1 MIQSKSLIKLVKKY
15 VYLTDEMVLDFQS
28 CLASIHDGTI
38 TVLIVKPKT
47 NIMYYTLFATI
58 L

>member
-1 MIQSKSLIKLVKKY
+1 MINLEQNHIF
-15 VYLTDEMVLDFQS
+15 LTDKMVLDFQS